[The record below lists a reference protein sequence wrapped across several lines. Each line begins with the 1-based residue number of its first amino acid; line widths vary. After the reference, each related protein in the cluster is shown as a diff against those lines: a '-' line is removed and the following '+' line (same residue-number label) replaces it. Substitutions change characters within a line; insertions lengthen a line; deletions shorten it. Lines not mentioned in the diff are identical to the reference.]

1 MGDRDEDKGGR
12 GCAGVDIVARGGAE
26 WNHLRIRARSGLGD
40 LSWGLGRTPL
50 VRSSGD
56 WNKWAALWAPFS
68 GLWMIPLVDDQS
80 KLGLLGDRWGSSE
93 RLLVMDRLM
102 TSRNGHPLID
112 AIFEVILEY
121 GGTYRFGAKR
131 NILL

>member
-1 MGDRDEDKGGR
+1 MDDPVS
-12 GCAGVDIVARGGAE
+12 A
-26 WNHLRIRARSGLGD
+26 N
-40 LSWGLGRTPL
+40 
-50 VRSSGD
+50 
-56 WNKWAALWAPFS
+56 
-68 GLWMIPLVDDQS
+68 LVDDQS